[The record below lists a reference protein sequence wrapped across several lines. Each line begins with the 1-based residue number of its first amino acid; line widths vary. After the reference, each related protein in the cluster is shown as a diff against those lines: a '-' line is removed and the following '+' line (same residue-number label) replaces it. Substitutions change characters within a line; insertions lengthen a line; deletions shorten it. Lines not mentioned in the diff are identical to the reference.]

1 MRRFLI
7 AGNWKMNAG
16 PSEARHLINSLKLE
30 LSNHKPKVEV
40 LVCPPIISL
49 VAVKEELDQFIGI
62 ELGSQNVHYE
72 NNGAYTGEV
81 STEMLKDTGCRYSI
95 VGHSERRSYFS
106 ETDEIVNKKALK
118 CLNDGLKPI
127 ICVGETLEQR
137 KADQHKDVV
146 RNQVTKALAG
156 INKDIAQKVV
166 IAYEPIWAIGTGETA
181 TPQQAQEMHQF
192 IRSVV
197 SDVFDEGIANGL
209 QILYGGSMKPHN
221 AEELL
226 QQNDVDGGLIGGA
239 SLKAKSFA
247 SIIETAES
255 L

>member
-156 INKDIAQKVV
+156 IDKDIAQKVV